1 MDAQSSE
8 CSFVDHGQE
17 VELGVGARPEWSVDK
32 PGGAMCDDDDDDD
45 DDDSDIAVGGEVL
58 RSVENVSNAA
68 SISGEASGLSAAMRK
83 AALHAE
89 RLLRAN
95 QQLVGEN
102 EALTKANS
110 ALAALNQSLTRHND
124 AFAEALASLSRK
136 QEFSQHALVEL
147 SREVREIK
155 AAVKFL
161 VEVAAKGGQAV
172 GPRE

>member
-17 VELGVGARPEWSVDK
+17 VELGVGARPQWSVDK
-32 PGGAMCDDDDDDD
+32 PEGTMCDDDDDDD
-45 DDDSDIAVGGEVL
+45 DDDSDIAVGNEVL
-58 RSVENVSNAA
+58 RSADNVSNAA
-68 SISGEASGLSAAMRK
+68 SISGEASGLSAAMRE
-83 AALHAE
+83 ATLHTK

-95 QQLVGEN
+95 RQLVGEN

-110 ALAALNQSLTRHND
+110 TLAASNRSLTRHND
-124 AFAEALASLSRK
+124 ALAEAVASLSRK

-147 SREVREIK
+147 SREVHEIK

-161 VEVAAKGGQAV
+161 VEVAAKGGKAA